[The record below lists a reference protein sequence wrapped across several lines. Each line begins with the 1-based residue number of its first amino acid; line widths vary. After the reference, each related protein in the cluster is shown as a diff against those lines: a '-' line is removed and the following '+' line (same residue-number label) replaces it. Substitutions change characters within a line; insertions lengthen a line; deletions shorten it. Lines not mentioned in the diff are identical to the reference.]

1 MWHDNNIQSNKFSS
15 IENLREKYK
24 ELKIHVRN
32 MQVLVTEMLKFKNS
46 IAPQITS
53 DIFKLSNPSYNLR
66 SKRDFVSNHVKTVYF
81 GTESPSYLGSD
92 LWYLISR
99 LENINVTNKVRVSS
113 KKMVPQNCPY
123 RICKVFIQN
132 VAFI

>member
-1 MWHDNNIQSNKFSS
+1 
-15 IENLREKYK
+15 
-24 ELKIHVRN
+24 
-32 MQVLVTEMLKFKNS
+32 MQVLVTEMLKFENS

-81 GTESPSYLGSD
+81 GTELPSYLGSN

-113 KKMVPQNCPY
+113 KNMVPQNCPY
-123 RICKVFIQN
+123 RICKVFLQN